1 MGVWKCAYMEY
12 IVITAYTH
20 SMKTK
25 QTSRSR
31 NTGKIALFILALL
44 AITWSIL
51 LLWPKSGTQAPAAWK
66 ARSNGALLV
75 MAHQGGAMERPSES
89 NLAFEYAAAI
99 GVDAFE
105 LDVAL
110 TADGVLAVIHDTT
123 LDRTTD
129 GSGPVRAKTYAEI
142 KQLDAGYGLQDL
154 EEKQIRDKALNPY
167 IGVGAYIPSLD
178 ELFRTYPA
186 MPMLV
191 EIKDSGETG
200 ALAARELRRL
210 IDQYDRAALTLVASF
225 HGESMAA
232 FSGLPGKPTVLSAS
246 MPEAYKFYIL
256 HALGLNA
263 LNNNAGF
270 GTLSLPVSAQLGP
283 LDIDLLARRLRK
295 DIADRGMALYYWT
308 INDKPTMSSLVE
320 LAAKEKDSGI
330 GGIITDRPGVLIQV
344 LKEHGLR

>member
-1 MGVWKCAYMEY
+1 
-12 IVITAYTH
+12 
-20 SMKTK
+20 MKSK
-25 QTSRSR
+25 ERNRSR
-31 NTGKIALFILALL
+31 RAWMAPAIVLAALAVAWLVFF
-44 AITWSIL
+44 
-51 LLWPKSGTQAPAAWK
+51 LWPKAGTQAPDAWK
-66 ARSNGALLV
+66 AHANGALLV

-89 NLAFEYAAAI
+89 NLAFEYSAAI
-99 GVDAFE
+99 EVDAFE

-142 KQLDAGYGLQDL
+142 KLLDAGYGLQDL
-154 EEKQIRDKALNPY
+154 DESQIRDKARNPY

-191 EIKDSGETG
+191 EIKDAGETG
-200 ALAARELRRL
+200 ALAAAELRRL
-210 IDQYDRAALTLVASF
+210 VDLYDRAALTLVASF

-256 HALGLNA
+256 HALGINA
-263 LNNNAGF
+263 LNNGLGF
-270 GTLSLPVSAQLGP
+270 GTLSLPVSAKLGP
-283 LDIDLLARRLRK
+283 LAIDLTAQRLRR
-295 DIADRGMALYYWT
+295 DVASRGMVLYYWT
-308 INDKPTMSSLVE
+308 INDNPTMAKLVD
-320 LAAKEKDSGI
+320 LAAKEAVSGI

-344 LKEHGLR
+344 LKDRGLR